1 MAAAIPATNKW
12 LLTKQASVAL
22 SGLWD
27 DRHGAERRPGDGV
40 GEGVWTLDHCF
51 ARGFSRGL
59 DGDQRAAMSPWWKG
73 VDTPPRSR
81 PESVNR
87 RRMRAGGGQEE
98 GGASGMAR
106 WVQLHGVSWVQWASC
121 PLFFHLWALCQIQ
134 STWLSSYGNQLT
146 ALSPSSSL
154 SDSITNTPP
163 PLPLSPSLSHSLSIS
178 LVAAQSRPP
187 LILLAKSQNGLQRA
201 FILSLQSLCPLNTV
215 SVTRSAFSAYN
226 RTLLQNDDKDA
237 MQNVFPN
244 KEFSDVLLCIISSDN
259 TCYHICT
266 IALYRWK
273 KNQHFP

>member
-237 MQNVFPN
+237 MQNLFPN
-244 KEFSDVLLCIISSDN
+244 KEFSDVLAMYNLLRQYLLSYLHYCII
-259 TCYHICT
+259 
-266 IALYRWK
+266 
-273 KNQHFP
+273 